1 MKRDTS
7 PKAES
12 GPSLKAEHNR
22 SPWPVTVAIIVVGLI
37 AVGALFWEEVIE
49 IIELWTRIS
58 AYNHSFL
65 IIPLSLYVIA
75 SRRSVIARM
84 NPRSEFRWLVL
95 ILVFGPLW
103 LIAQAADLAE
113 GRHFALIGVVQAL
126 LMAACGWRIYKALL
140 FPFLFLWLLV
150 PTGGFL
156 LPTLQSI
163 TTAAAVEGL
172 RLSGIPVF
180 TEGIVVQVPTSVF
193 LIVEGC
199 AGLNF
204 LLASLAIS
212 LLYGNMMYTGWFKRI
227 ACVAVM
233 LAVSVIANSI
243 RVYGIITIAELSDLK
258 LDIVDDHILYGW
270 GFFIIVLFLMMW
282 FGQRF
287 RDQERETEAF
297 LSPIQTSDQP
307 LPQYIRSAGAVAA
320 VVAAVAAAPVYAA
333 YVESD
338 HVPGAV
344 ALHIPSKAGSWTMA
358 AAPGDWTPV
367 FPGADSQLLQTFELG
382 EQRVE
387 LFVAYYRRQG
397 KGRELIGQQNR
408 IAGDKRWL
416 QLSVGRDGA
425 RIDGILREVRIAR
438 LALGDRRR
446 LVWQWYWVDGRFT
459 ANATIAKL
467 LQAKVNLLYG
477 EQSAAFLAVSVEEV
491 ERSGDPR
498 AALQALLDAIGS
510 LQGILEAAARAED
523 G

>member
-1 MKRDTS
+1 
-7 PKAES
+7 
-12 GPSLKAEHNR
+12 
-22 SPWPVTVAIIVVGLI
+22 
-37 AVGALFWEEVIE
+37 
-49 IIELWTRIS
+49 
-58 AYNHSFL
+58 
-65 IIPLSLYVIA
+65 
-75 SRRSVIARM
+75 
-84 NPRSEFRWLVL
+84 
-95 ILVFGPLW
+95 
-103 LIAQAADLAE
+103 
-113 GRHFALIGVVQAL
+113 
-126 LMAACGWRIYKALL
+126 
-140 FPFLFLWLLV
+140 
-150 PTGGFL
+150 
-156 LPTLQSI
+156 
-163 TTAAAVEGL
+163 
-172 RLSGIPVF
+172 
-180 TEGIVVQVPTSVF
+180 
-193 LIVEGC
+193 
-199 AGLNF
+199 
-204 LLASLAIS
+204 
-212 LLYGNMMYTGWFKRI
+212 
-227 ACVAVM
+227 
-233 LAVSVIANSI
+233 
-243 RVYGIITIAELSDLK
+243 
-258 LDIVDDHILYGW
+258 
-270 GFFIIVLFLMMW
+270 
-282 FGQRF
+282 
-287 RDQERETEAF
+287 
-297 LSPIQTSDQP
+297 
-307 LPQYIRSAGAVAA
+307 
-320 VVAAVAAAPVYAA
+320 
-333 YVESD
+333 
-338 HVPGAV
+338 
-344 ALHIPSKAGSWTMA
+344 MA